1 MSGDDDLLDKM
12 REHPYFKK
20 AREAPE
26 SKTGGASQQIST
38 EIRLQLHN
46 EERARKAVQRAEETI
61 AKFNECFEREG
72 QQAAALLECE
82 SKYGLSASKIRKAFG
97 KLGLPVPK

>member
-1 MSGDDDLLDKM
+1 MNGDDDLLDKM

-38 EIRLQLHN
+38 ETRLQLHN
-46 EERARKAVQRAEETI
+46 EERSRKAVRRAKETI
-61 AKFNECFEREG
+61 AKFNECFD
-72 QQAAALLECE
+72 
-82 SKYGLSASKIRKAFG
+82 
-97 KLGLPVPK
+97 